1 MKHYIIYNCIS
12 TKLDCSYIY
21 KAKALDNNL
30 YLKTEE
36 LAKQLIETHSDDLKL
51 MLEVER

>member
-1 MKHYIIYNCIS
+1 MIS
-12 TKLDCSYIY
+12 KMYSY
-21 KAKALDNNL
+21 KTLDNNL